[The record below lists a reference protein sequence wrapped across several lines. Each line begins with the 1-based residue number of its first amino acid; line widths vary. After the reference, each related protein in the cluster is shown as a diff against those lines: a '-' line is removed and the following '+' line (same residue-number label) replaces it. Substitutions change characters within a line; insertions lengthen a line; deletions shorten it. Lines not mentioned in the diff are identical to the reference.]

1 MKFEKYFFYLLILV
15 HLLPV
20 ILLPYFVTHDG
31 PAHVY
36 NANLIQQLLFD
47 KGGLASFFFE
57 FNPQIL
63 PNWIS
68 HLMLLLFNQILS
80 PEVSERI
87 VIAIYIV
94 AFPLSFRALVLAINP
109 SAFAATYLIFPYVQ
123 AFSILTGLYSFCLGL
138 CLMFYVLYKW
148 KKSGLP
154 LDRQGKIYFSIWM
167 ILIYFSHLF
176 VFMLVMLALSFM
188 ICWKHFNDFSF
199 SLKKVFANFSLLWRQ
214 IRMLLVISFLPLCLT
229 LLFAFHQASKTDTE
243 IPEFDTMLELFI
255 DVRPIIAL
263 NYDMEKVYSRP
274 LFYVYLILLLAGLI
288 MKVRSSPG
296 RSKNFVQAED
306 GWFILSLL
314 MSFFYFFL
322 PDDIFSGGI
331 VAIRFCLMSYLFLI
345 LWLAAYTPS
354 KLMLGGALLSVISSL
369 LLLNER
375 QASLKALSNDAEDFA
390 VCEEH
395 IEAEKT
401 LLTLNY
407 SDNWMLDNIASYIAD
422 DKNILL
428 LDNYE
433 ANQVHFPLIWKKD
446 RDPDKI
452 LGNAGKANRPCIDL
466 LKYKSFTGLEID
478 YILVMKR
485 PSEVVDSCTQSVDEQ
500 LRNAYREIFVSPRG
514 HGVLYKRLG
523 LF

>member
-1 MKFEKYFFYLLILV
+1 MKFEKYFFYGLILV

-36 NANLIQQLLFD
+36 NANLIQQLIFV

-57 FNPQIL
+57 FNPQVL

-68 HLMLLLFNQILS
+68 HLLLGLFNQVVD
-80 PEVSERI
+80 PAVSERI
-87 VIAIYIV
+87 VIGIYII
-94 AFPLSFRALVLAINP
+94 AFPLSFRALILAVNP
-109 SAFAATYLIFPYVQ
+109 RAFAATYLIFPYVQ

-148 KKSGLP
+148 QRSGLP
-154 LDRQGKIYFSIWM
+154 MNRRGQILFSIWLV
-167 ILIYFSHLF
+167 LIYFSHLF
-176 VFMLVMLALSFM
+176 VFMLAMLSLGFM
-188 ICWKHFNDFSF
+188 ISWKYFSTF
-199 SLKKVFANFSLLWRQ
+199 GPSIKRIFENISLWWKEFRLL
-214 IRMLLVISFLPLCLT
+214 LLVSLIPLFLT
-229 LLFAFHQASKTDTE
+229 FLFAFHQASKTDSE

-263 NYDMEKVYSRP
+263 NYDMEKVYSKP
-274 LFYVYLILLLAGLI
+274 LFFVYLILLLAGLV
-288 MKVRSSPG
+288 MKIRSSV
-296 RSKNFVQAED
+296 KHKQKIIQIED
-306 GWFILSLL
+306 GWLILSGI
-314 MSFFYFFL
+314 MTIFYFFL

-345 LWLAAYTPS
+345 IWLSAYSPR
-354 KLMLGGALLSVISSL
+354 KLMVGGAVLSVIASC
-369 LLLNER
+369 LLLNQR
-375 QASLKALSNDAEDFA
+375 QPALRSLSNDAVDF
-390 VCEEH
+390 VYCKEH
-395 IEAEKT
+395 IDSERT

-452 LGNAGKANRPCIDL
+452 LGNSGKVNRPCIDL
-466 LKYKSFTGLEID
+466 RKYKSFTGMEVD

-485 PSEVVDSCTQSVDEQ
+485 PSEVVDSCTLSADEQ
-500 LRNAYREIFVSPRG
+500 LRSGYREIFVSPKG